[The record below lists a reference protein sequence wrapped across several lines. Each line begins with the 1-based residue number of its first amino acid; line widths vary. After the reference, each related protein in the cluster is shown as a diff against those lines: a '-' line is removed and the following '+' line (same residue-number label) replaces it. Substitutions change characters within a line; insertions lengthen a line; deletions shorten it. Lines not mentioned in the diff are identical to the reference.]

1 MRAWSG
7 ARARRK
13 RYGSLSRGEIGPPCF
28 VVGTGQ
34 TFPHLPALPACLP
47 TCCPHA
53 VTEANLDNLPRSPES
68 SSQPPFVLGSSN
80 TCTVRFNEGPVLKRN
95 MDPPSL
101 SLCFS
106 KSIPSG
112 LLFFSIFLHRG
123 GRLVYPSFRKRKGE
137 KSVINIV
144 VAIGKN
150 WLWHGG
156 VGIESVE

>member
-101 SLCFS
+101 SVSRNLF
-106 KSIPSG
+106 PAA
-112 LLFFSIFLHRG
+112 FFSSRYSSTEGDASFILRS
-123 GRLVYPSFRKRKGE
+123 GREREKRAWLISWWRLE
-137 KSVINIV
+137 R
-144 VAIGKN
+144 IGYDM
-150 WLWHGG
+150 
-156 VGIESVE
+156 VELG